1 VFDRDF
7 FVVGDFNIEEYG
19 DKFFNALASNGFKM
33 PNNLNNLKTNFLRDA
48 TFDKIAWVERES
60 FQFTGNCNIVPF
72 GDVLFQEFD
81 IEERK
86 RK

>member
-1 VFDRDF
+1 MFDRDF

-33 PNNLNNLKTNFLRDA
+33 PNNLDNLKTNFLRDA